1 MLRNFLLNL
10 FLVIF
15 IASVSAAGF
24 FYYKHNRAA
33 NVVDIIIPK
42 KEINITIIPG
52 WNLRDIAEDWVEK
65 GIVSST
71 QDVYELLGKPAYNYK
86 AHIYQAH
93 GELAPVLLL
102 ADDPEWSELFSDKPT
117 NVSYEGYLMP
127 DTYRVY
133 ADAAPEDVLK
143 KIFSNLNKKI
153 TSEMRAEI
161 KKQGKTIYEV
171 LTMAS
176 VVQKEAPTKEEMSMV
191 ADIFWR
197 RYEKN
202 WALQSC
208 ATVNYITGK
217 KDPGVNADDKD
228 IDSLFNTYKY
238 PGLPLGAISNPGP
251 GAISAAIYPQENPYW
266 YFMSDADGVTHWART
281 LDEHNANVAKYLR

>member
-1 MLRNFLLNL
+1 MRNFLLNL
-10 FLVIF
+10 FLLVF
-15 IASVSAAGF
+15 IAGVSAAGF
-24 FYYKHNRAA
+24 FYYKHNHAHKVV
-33 NVVDIIIPK
+33 NVIVPR
-42 KEINITIIPG
+42 KEIDITIIPG
-52 WNLRDIAEDWVEK
+52 WNLRDIADDWVKK

-71 QDVYELLGKPAYNYK
+71 EDVYDLFGKPAYNYK
-86 AHIYQAH
+86 AH
-93 GELAPVLLL
+93 GEKAPMLAL
-102 ADDPEWSELFSDKPT
+102 ANDPEWAELFADKPD

-133 ADAAPEDVLK
+133 ADATPEDVLK
-143 KIFSNLNKKI
+143 KVFFNLNEKI
-153 TSEMRAEI
+153 TAEMRAEI

-176 VVQKEAPTKEEMSMV
+176 VVQKEAPTKEEMVMV

-197 RYEKN
+197 RYDKN

-217 KDPGVNADDKD
+217 NDPGVTSDDKD
-228 IDSLFNTYKY
+228 VDSLFNTYKY
-238 PGLPLGAISNPGP
+238 PGLPLGAISNPGL
-251 GAISAAIYPQENPYW
+251 GAIEATIYPQKNSYW

-281 LDEHNANVAKYLR
+281 LDEHNYNVAKYLR

>member
-1 MLRNFLLNL
+1 MSFRKLNL
-10 FLVIF
+10 FFLVI
-15 IASVSAAGF
+15 IIGSGAAF
-24 FYYKHNRAA
+24 FWYYKHNHASKVV
-33 NVVDIIIPK
+33 NVIVPR
-42 KEINITIIPG
+42 KEIDITIIPG
-52 WNLRDIAEDWVEK
+52 WTLRDIADDWVRK

-71 QDVYELLGKPAYNYK
+71 EDVYAALGKPAYNYK
-86 AHIYQAH
+86 AH
-93 GELAPVLLL
+93 GETAPVLAL
-102 ADDPEWSELFSDKPT
+102 ANDPEWSELFADKPD

-133 ADAAPEDVLK
+133 ADATVNDVLK
-143 KIFSNLNKKI
+143 KIFTNLNEKI
-153 TSEMRAEI
+153 TDEMRAAI

-176 VVQKEAPTKEEMSMV
+176 VVQKEAPTKDEMAMV

-217 KDPGVNADDKD
+217 NDPGVTADDKK
-228 IDSLFNTYKY
+228 IDSLYNTYKY
-238 PGLPLGAISNPGP
+238 PGLPLGAISNPGS
-251 GAISAAIYPQENPYW
+251 GAIEATIYPKANNYW
-266 YFMSDADGVTHWART
+266 YFMSDSDGVTHWART
-281 LDEHNANVAKYLR
+281 LDEHNYNVAKYLR

>member
-1 MLRNFLLNL
+1 MKNFLLNL
-10 FLVIF
+10 FLLFF
-15 IASVSAAGF
+15 IAGISAAGF
-24 FYYKHNRAA
+24 FYYKHTHAPKIA
-33 NVVDIIIPK
+33 NIIIPR
-42 KEINITIIPG
+42 KEIDITIIPG
-52 WNLRDIAEDWVEK
+52 WNLRDIADDWVKK

-71 QDVYELLGKPAYNYK
+71 EDVYVLLGKPAYNYK
-86 AHIYQAH
+86 AH
-93 GELAPVLLL
+93 GETAPVLAL
-102 ADDPEWSELFSDKPT
+102 ANNPEWAELFADKPN

-133 ADAAPEDVLK
+133 ADATPEDVLK
-143 KIFSNLNKKI
+143 KIFTNLNDKI

-161 KKQGKTIYEV
+161 KKKNKTFYEI

-176 VVQKEAPTKEEMSMV
+176 VVQKEAPTKEEMAMV

-197 RYEKN
+197 RYDKN

-217 KDPGVNADDKD
+217 NDPGVSSGDKD
-228 IDSLFNTYKY
+228 INSLFNTYKY
-238 PGLPLGAISNPGP
+238 PGLPLGAISNPGR
-251 GAISAAIYPQENPYW
+251 GAIEATINPQNNSYW

-281 LDEHNANVAKYLR
+281 LDEHNYNVAKYLR